1 MKRKPGRPRKEISLA
16 EMEKLLRM
24 HCTLLEVAAWF
35 NCSVDIIE
43 RRVLEATGKRFA
55 EFSGEKRNAGKAS
68 LRRVQFNKALKGDRT
83 MMVWLGKQYLDQ
95 SDKSEV
101 KQHGTLEI
109 YAMKDDERRAR
120 IEELTRRRIEAAPEA
135 LVTNVSDSD

>member
-16 EMEKLLRM
+16 ELEKLCRM
-24 HCTLLEVAAWF
+24 QCTLLEVAAWF
-35 NCSVDIIE
+35 NCSVDLIE
-43 RRVLEATGKRFA
+43 MRVKEATGKC
-55 EFSGEKRNAGKAS
+55 FSEYSDEKKSAGKAS

-109 YAMKDDERRAR
+109 YAMTTDERRAR
-120 IEELTRRRIEAAPEA
+120 IEELTRRRIEAAPST
-135 LVTNVSDSD
+135 LITDVSDSD